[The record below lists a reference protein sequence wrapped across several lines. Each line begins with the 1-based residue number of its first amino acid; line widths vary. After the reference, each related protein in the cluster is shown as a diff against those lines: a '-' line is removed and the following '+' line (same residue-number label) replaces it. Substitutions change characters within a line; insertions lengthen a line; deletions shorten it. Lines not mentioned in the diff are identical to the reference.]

1 MLSNPPQIE
10 DKPMLVFIT
19 YIIKLIIKLI
29 FVDEIAE
36 ENEELKQKVQRI
48 EQEKE
53 EIAQAK
59 QQLEQNN
66 QDLIQQNFNLVRK
79 YIAVNQQ
86 KEKLIKELDLYKF
99 PDINQEFH
107 PDDWDVIDQLL
118 RDFNST
124 DSLTI

>member
-1 MLSNPPQIE
+1 MLAFIE
-10 DKPMLVFIT
+10 SIITLLV
-19 YIIKLIIKLI
+19 KLI
-29 FVDEIAE
+29 FVERLAQ
-36 ENEELKQKVQRI
+36 ENEELKKENQQLK
-48 EQEKE
+48 QEKE

-86 KEKLIKELDLYKF
+86 KEKLIKELDQYKF

-118 RDFNST
+118 QEFNST
-124 DSLTI
+124 DSLII

>member
-1 MLSNPPQIE
+1 MLAFIE
-10 DKPMLVFIT
+10 SIIT
-19 YIIKLIIKLI
+19 LIVNLI
-29 FVDEIAE
+29 FVDRLAQ
-36 ENEELKQKVQRI
+36 ENEKLKKEIQQLK
-48 EQEKE
+48 QEKE

-86 KEKLIKELDLYKF
+86 KEELIKELDLYKF

-107 PDDWDVIDQLL
+107 PDDWDIIDQLL
-118 RDFNST
+118 RDFNS
-124 DSLTI
+124 SEELTI

>member
-1 MLSNPPQIE
+1 MLAFIE
-10 DKPMLVFIT
+10 SIIALLV
-19 YIIKLIIKLI
+19 KLI
-29 FVDEIAE
+29 FVERLAQ
-36 ENEELKQKVQRI
+36 ENEELKKEIQQLK
-48 EQEKE
+48 QEKE

-86 KEKLIKELDLYKF
+86 KDELIQELNRYKF
-99 PDINQEFH
+99 PDINQEFD
-107 PDDWDVIDQLL
+107 PEDWDVIDQLL
-118 RDFNST
+118 QEFNST